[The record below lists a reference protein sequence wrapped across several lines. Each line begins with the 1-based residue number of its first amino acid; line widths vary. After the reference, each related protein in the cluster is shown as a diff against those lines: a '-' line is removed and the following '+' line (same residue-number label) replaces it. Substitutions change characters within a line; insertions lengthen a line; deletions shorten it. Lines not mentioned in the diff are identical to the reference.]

1 MARRTRTSERRT
13 GAVALAG
20 LIALRVDRRLLLQF
34 DWQLF
39 GLTAFLIVAGLVTVS
54 TLVPRLGARQMM
66 ALVIASVVATIVLA
80 VDYRTLARWACWAY
94 GLGLVTLCGVLLAGR
109 SALGARRWIQ
119 VGPVGLQPSELF
131 KLAFIGTLAVY
142 LASRE
147 SIRPGWDRVVIPLAL
162 TLPAVGLIVKQP
174 DLGTAL
180 TLLPVAA
187 ALIIAGGAR
196 WRHLGLLAG
205 CGLAVLPVF
214 WFLLRDYQRER
225 ILVYIDPSRD
235 PLGSA
240 WNVIQAKITIGS
252 GQLAGKGLFGGTQ
265 SRLAFLPERHTDFV
279 FAAFAESWG
288 FLGAALL
295 LFVYVLLVLR
305 GFEVAATAR
314 DTLGSLLATGA
325 TMLLATQALINLGMV
340 TGLLPV
346 VGIPLPFVSY
356 GGSALLTAVGAVAL
370 IANVRMRRFA

>member
-1 MARRTRTSERRT
+1 M
-13 GAVALAG
+13 
-20 LIALRVDRRLLLQF
+20 IRVDRRLLVQF

-39 GLTAFLIVAGLVTVS
+39 GLAGLLIVMGLLTVS
-54 TLVPRLGARQMM
+54 TIVPRQGARQLI
-66 ALVIASVVATIVLA
+66 ALGIATVAAVVLVSI
-80 VDYRTLARWACWAY
+80 DYRALARWACWGY
-94 GLGLVTLCGVLLAGR
+94 GLGLLTLIFVLVAGR
-109 SALGARRWIQ
+109 SAMGARRWIHL
-119 VGPVGLQPSELF
+119 GPVGFQPSELF
-131 KLAFIGTLAVY
+131 KLAFVGTLAVY
-142 LASRE
+142 LAARE
-147 SIRPGWDRVVIPLAL
+147 SHRPGWDRVLVPLAL

-187 ALIIAGGAR
+187 ALIVVGGAR
-196 WRHLGLLAG
+196 WRHLGMLAG
-205 CGLAVLPVF
+205 CGLAVLPAV
-214 WFLLRDYQRER
+214 WFVLRDYQRER

-252 GQLAGKGLFGGTQ
+252 GQLWGKGLFGGTQ

-288 FLGAALL
+288 FLGALGLL
-295 LFVYVLLVLR
+295 VVYLLLVLR

-325 TMLLATQALINLGMV
+325 TVLLASQALVNLGMV

>member
-1 MARRTRTSERRT
+1 M
-13 GAVALAG
+13 
-20 LIALRVDRRLLLQF
+20 
-34 DWQLF
+34 
-39 GLTAFLIVAGLVTVS
+39 
-54 TLVPRLGARQMM
+54 
-66 ALVIASVVATIVLA
+66 
-80 VDYRTLARWACWAY
+80 
-94 GLGLVTLCGVLLAGR
+94 VLLAVLLVGR
-109 SALGARRWIQ
+109 SALGARRWIAL
-119 VGPVGLQPSELF
+119 GPVSLQPSELF
-131 KLAFIGTLAVY
+131 KLVFIGTLAVY

-147 SIRPGWDRVVIPLAL
+147 SSRPGWDRVIVPLAL
-162 TLPAVGLIVKQP
+162 TLPAVALIVKQP

-180 TLLPVAA
+180 TLLPVAV
-187 ALIIAGGAR
+187 ALIIVGGAR
-196 WRHLGLLAG
+196 WRHLAMLAG
-205 CGLAVLPVF
+205 GGLAVLPLF

-252 GQLAGKGLFGGTQ
+252 GPLGGKGLFGGTQ

-279 FAAFAESWG
+279 FAAYAESWG
-288 FLGAALL
+288 FLGAVALL
-295 LFVYVLLVLR
+295 VVYALLVLR
-305 GFEVAATAR
+305 GFEVATTAR
-314 DTLGSLLATGA
+314 DTLGTLLATGA
-325 TMLLATQALINLGMV
+325 TVLLAAQALVNLGMV

>member
-1 MARRTRTSERRT
+1 
-13 GAVALAG
+13 V
-20 LIALRVDRRLLLQF
+20 LRVDRRLLVQF
-34 DWQLF
+34 DWLLF
-39 GLTAFLIVAGLVTVS
+39 GLAGLLIVAGLLTVS
-54 TLVPRLGARQMM
+54 TLVPRLGARQLI
-66 ALVIASVVATIVLA
+66 ALGIAAVAATVLVS
-80 VDYRTLARWACWAY
+80 VDYRTLAGWACWGY
-94 GLGLVTLCGVLLAGR
+94 GLGLVTLVAVLVAGR
-109 SALGARRWIQ
+109 SASGARRWIAM
-119 VGPVGLQPSELF
+119 GPVGLQPSELF
-131 KLAFIGTLAVY
+131 KLTFIGTLAVY
-142 LASRE
+142 LAARE
-147 SIRPGWDRVVIPLAL
+147 SHRPGWDRVLVPLAL

-187 ALIIAGGAR
+187 ALIVVGGAR
-196 WRHLGLLAG
+196 WRHLGMLAG
-205 CGLAVLPVF
+205 CGLAVLPAL

-225 ILVYIDPSRD
+225 ILVYVDPSRD

-252 GQLAGKGLFGGTQ
+252 GQLWGKGLFGGTQ

-288 FLGAALL
+288 FLGAVALL
-295 LFVYVLLVLR
+295 IVYVLLVLR

-325 TMLLATQALINLGMV
+325 TVLLASQALVNLGMV

>member
-1 MARRTRTSERRT
+1 
-13 GAVALAG
+13 V
-20 LIALRVDRRLLLQF
+20 LRVDRRLVLQF

-39 GLTAFLIVAGLVTVS
+39 GLAGLLIAAGLLTVS
-54 TLVPRLGARQMM
+54 TLVPRLGARQLI
-66 ALVIASVVATIVLA
+66 ALGIATVAAMVVVS
-80 VDYRTLARWACWAY
+80 VDYRTLARWACWGY
-94 GLGLVTLCGVLLAGR
+94 GVGLVILLAVLVAGR
-109 SALGARRWIQ
+109 SALGARRWIAL
-119 VGPVGLQPSELF
+119 GPVSLQPSELF
-131 KLAFIGTLAVY
+131 KLVFIGTLAVY
-142 LASRE
+142 LAARE
-147 SIRPGWDRVVIPLAL
+147 SHRPGWDRVLVPLAL

-187 ALIIAGGAR
+187 ALIVIGGAR
-196 WRHLGLLAG
+196 WRHLGILAG

-252 GQLAGKGLFGGTQ
+252 GQLWGKGLFGGTQ

-288 FLGAALL
+288 FLGACALL
-295 LFVYVLLVLR
+295 VVYILLVLR

-314 DTLGSLLATGA
+314 DPLGSMLATGA
-325 TMLLATQALINLGMV
+325 TVLLASQALVNLGMV

-370 IANVRMRRFA
+370 IANVRMRRYA

>member
-1 MARRTRTSERRT
+1 M
-13 GAVALAG
+13 
-20 LIALRVDRRLLLQF
+20 LRFDRRLLVQF

-39 GLTAFLIVAGLVTVS
+39 GLAGLLIAMGLVTVS
-54 TLVPRLGARQMM
+54 TIVPRQGARQLIALGIATVA
-66 ALVIASVVATIVLA
+66 ALVLVS
-80 VDYRTLARWACWAY
+80 VDYRALARWACWGY
-94 GLGLVTLCGVLLAGR
+94 GLGLVILLVVLLAGR
-109 SALGARRWIQ
+109 SAMGARRWIHL
-119 VGPVGLQPSELF
+119 GPVGFQPSELF

-142 LASRE
+142 LAARE
-147 SIRPGWDRVVIPLAL
+147 SHRPGWDRVLVPLAL
-162 TLPAVGLIVKQP
+162 TLPAIALIVKQP

-187 ALIIAGGAR
+187 ALIVVGGAR
-196 WRHLGLLAG
+196 WRHLAMLAG
-205 CGLAVLPVF
+205 CGLAVLPAV
-214 WFLLRDYQRER
+214 WFVLRDYQRER

-252 GQLAGKGLFGGTQ
+252 GQLWGKGLFGGTQ

-288 FLGAALL
+288 FLGALGLL
-295 LFVYVLLVLR
+295 IVYILLVLR

-325 TMLLATQALINLGMV
+325 TVLLASQALVNLGMV